1 MSDGLISSHKVAYLW
16 LYFKPQC
23 GLYVLLNV
31 SSVINKPSSFFPMTG
46 LLSVVRSGSVPNPFA
61 FPACSFA
68 SCLSLGPNWR
78 AEWFTFGSIS
88 NHLLLLLLCSL
99 HLGTISSS
107 HHQSCHPYH
116 FLLQAHLHGMAL
128 LQATKKRKQ
137 NKEPIR
143 VFELIQLQ
151 QKTMKIHKYWKT
163 QDTIFTSYQEQL
175 SSNGSVSSQQNVALH
190 TSWLC
195 FKPPLQI

>member
-31 SSVINKPSSFFPMTG
+31 ISVINKPSSFFPMTG
-46 LLSVVRSGSVPNPFA
+46 LLSVVRSGTVPSPFA

-88 NHLLLLLLCSL
+88 NHLLLLLCSL
-99 HLGTISSS
+99 HVGTSSSS
-107 HHQSCHPYH
+107 HHQFCHPYH

-128 LQATKKRKQ
+128 LQATKRESKTKNLSESLNLYSY
-137 NKEPIR
+137 NKKLWR
-143 VFELIQLQ
+143 S
-151 QKTMKIHKYWKT
+151 
-163 QDTIFTSYQEQL
+163 TSIEKHRIL
-175 SSNGSVSSQQNVALH
+175 FLHLTKSSCQAMALFQASKNVALH